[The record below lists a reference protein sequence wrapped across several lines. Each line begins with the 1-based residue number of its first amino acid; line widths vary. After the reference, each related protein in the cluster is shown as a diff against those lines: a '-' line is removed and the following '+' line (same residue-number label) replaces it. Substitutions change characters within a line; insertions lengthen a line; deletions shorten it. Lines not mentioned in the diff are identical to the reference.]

1 MPTTQQIKEAV
12 LHELPAFFEADPEIQ
27 SAVLSLSRRHF
38 ADRYQ
43 TEGRIERILD
53 ELRRDREENSRK
65 WEEQNRKWAEV
76 RAASDHKWEEQ
87 NRKWE
92 ETRAESERK
101 WEEQSRKWEEN
112 QQVNRKLLE
121 EIQEMNRKH
130 QSSIGALGAR
140 WGLNTEASFRS
151 ALKDIL
157 EKCAAV
163 EVVNVTEFD
172 DEGMVFGRPDQV
184 ELDIIIKNGTLII
197 VEIKSSMSK
206 GDMYILD
213 RKARFYEQRHQRK
226 PARVIV
232 ISPMVAPN
240 AMPVA
245 KKLGIEV
252 HSYWRDAGID
262 GEDPS

>member
-1 MPTTQQIKEAV
+1 MLTTQQIREAV
-12 LHELPAFFEADPEIQ
+12 LHELPAYFETDPDIQ
-27 SAVLSLSRRHF
+27 DAVLSLSRRHF

-43 TEGRIERILD
+43 TEGRIDRILD
-53 ELRRDREENSRK
+53 ELRRDREEDS
-65 WEEQNRKWAEV
+65 RKWAE
-76 RAASDHKWEEQ
+76 AKAESDRKWDEQ
-87 NRKWE
+87 N
-92 ETRAESERK
+92 
-101 WEEQSRKWEEN
+101 RKWEEN
-112 QQVNRKLLE
+112 QQVNRKLLG

-140 WGLNTEASFRS
+140 WGLYTEASFRS
-151 ALKDIL
+151 ALKGIL
-157 EKCAAV
+157 EKCADV

-184 ELDIIIKNGTLII
+184 AMDIIIQNGVLII

-240 AMPVA
+240 ALPVA

-252 HSYWRDAGID
+252 HSYWRDAGIG
-262 GEDPS
+262 GEGKP

>member
-1 MPTTQQIKEAV
+1 MFFSLAVKMSKVEQMLTTQQIREAV
-12 LHELPAFFEADPEIQ
+12 LHELPAYFETDTDIQ

-53 ELRRDREENSRK
+53 DMRRDREENSRK
-65 WEEQNRKWAEV
+65 WAEARAESERKWDEQNRKWAE
-76 RAASDHKWEEQ
+76 AK
-87 NRKWE
+87 
-92 ETRAESERK
+92 AESE
-101 WEEQSRKWEEN
+101 RKWEEN

-140 WGLNTEASFRS
+140 WGLYTEASFRS

-157 EKCAAV
+157 EKCADV

-172 DEGMVFGRPDQV
+172 DEGVVFGRPDQV
-184 ELDIIIKNGTLII
+184 EMDIIIQNGVLII

-226 PARVIV
+226 PSRVIV

-252 HSYWRDAGID
+252 HSYWRDAGLD
-262 GEDPS
+262 GEDKP